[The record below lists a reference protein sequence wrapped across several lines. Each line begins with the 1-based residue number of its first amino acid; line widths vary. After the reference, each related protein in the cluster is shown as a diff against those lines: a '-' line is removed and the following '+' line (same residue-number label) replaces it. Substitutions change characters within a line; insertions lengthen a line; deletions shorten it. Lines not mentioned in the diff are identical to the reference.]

1 MTETPQELEK
11 MTDEELRF
19 HVAHTLVFQERIYDA
34 LLLIIDKLY
43 DDDGKTAQKLIQK
56 HAKHEYKWPEA

>member
-1 MTETPQELEK
+1 MTEPQALDK
-11 MTDEELRF
+11 MTDAELRY

-43 DDDGKTAQKLIQK
+43 DDEGKTAQKLVEK
-56 HAKHEYKWPEA
+56 HASHKYKWPEA